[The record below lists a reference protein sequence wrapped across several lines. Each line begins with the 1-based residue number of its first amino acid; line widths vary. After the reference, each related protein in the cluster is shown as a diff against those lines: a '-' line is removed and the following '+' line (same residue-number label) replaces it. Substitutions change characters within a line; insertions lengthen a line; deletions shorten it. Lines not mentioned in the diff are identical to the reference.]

1 MTKDNQPRQATKEEN
16 EDVNKQVRRIVL
28 DQILDEQV
36 PKVLDKPENQL
47 RLDILNVYS
56 RLTENTT
63 FTKNSSQIVL
73 DEIKKLN
80 DLVSQYRT
88 LVEQMQVGISELND
102 AMNNVRKR
110 CDKHD
115 ADIELLKKMS

>member
-110 CDKHD
+110 CDKHGS
-115 ADIELLKKMS
+115 DIERLKKMG

>member
-28 DQILDEQV
+28 DQIVNEEV
-36 PKVLDKPENQL
+36 EKHINSPENQL
-47 RLDILNVYS
+47 KLEMLTIYKQ
-56 RLTENTT
+56 LTENTVH
-63 FTKNSSQIVL
+63 TKESSQKVL
-73 DEIKKLN
+73 DELKKVT
-80 DLVSQYRT
+80 DLVSTYRT
-88 LVEQMQVGISELND
+88 VVNQIEVATAELNEELSTL
-102 AMNNVRKR
+102 RKR